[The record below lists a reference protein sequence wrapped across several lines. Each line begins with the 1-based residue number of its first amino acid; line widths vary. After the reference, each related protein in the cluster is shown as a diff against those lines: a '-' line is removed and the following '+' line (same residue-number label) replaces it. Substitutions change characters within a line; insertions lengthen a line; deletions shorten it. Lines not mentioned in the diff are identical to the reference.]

1 MKIIDIFLT
10 FLLIILHLTI
20 LFPVTSSAAQMDDYT
35 GQAFP
40 ENHALNTP
48 IDSLP
53 VHPNSDNFID
63 SIGRDTPLHPD
74 LGTYY
79 EGHPIGIPYKI
90 VGAGQTP
97 VDFVFEYESD
107 PGPYPIPIPP
117 LVEGLNTYTD
127 DDNGDRHILVIDT
140 STNLLY
146 ESWYN
151 WPPGHSMPDPGNWDT
166 YPPSDP
172 SDWWAG
178 SGAIFD
184 LTSNDLRPAGWTSSD
199 AAGLP
204 IFPLLIRYDEI
215 ERALA
220 SDGIIHHAFRF
231 TVQRTRRAYI
241 WPARHYA
248 SSHTNPDYP
257 PMGLRFRLKA
267 DFDVS
272 GFTPRLQ
279 VILRTM
285 KKYGIIVSDNGSN
298 WFVQGTHDDRWDN
311 DELHALKSLHGDDF
325 EVVDIS
331 SWMER
336 PGFDSNSAA
345 VPPAS
350 GISIPDIIKP
360 HINHPNPFTLVT
372 VINYELEAN
381 SHVTLKIFDLS
392 GKEIITLVDEYQ
404 TTGPHEEE
412 WDGTD
417 SKSKK
422 VPSGIYFYQIR
433 GENNEANTDKM
444 ILLR

>member
-1 MKIIDIFLT
+1 MKRIK
-10 FLLIILHLTI
+10 ILSVFQLVI
-20 LFPVTSSAAQMDDYT
+20 LNAAVLFPAATYAAQMDDYT
-35 GQAFP
+35 GPLFP
-40 ENHALNTP
+40 SNHALNTP

-53 VHPNSDNFID
+53 VHPNSDDYID
-63 SIGRDTPLHPD
+63 SIGPNTALHPD

-79 EGHPIGIPYKI
+79 EGHPIGIPYNL
-90 VGAGQTP
+90 VGAAQTP
-97 VDFVFEYESD
+97 VSFTFEYESD

-127 DDNGDRHILVIDT
+127 DDDGDRHILVVDT
-140 STNLLY
+140 SANMLY
-146 ESWYN
+146 ETWYT
-151 WPPGHSMPDPGNWDT
+151 WPPGHSMPDPDDWDT

-184 LTSNDLRPAGWTSSD
+184 LTSNSLRPEGWTSAD

-204 IFPLLIRYDEI
+204 IFPLLIRYDEV

-220 SDGIIHHAFRF
+220 TDSVLHHAIRF

-248 SSHTNPDYP
+248 SNHTNPYYP

-267 DFDVS
+267 NVDIS
-272 GFTPRLQ
+272 GFTPRMQ

-285 KKYGIIVSDNGSN
+285 KKYGIIVADNGSN
-298 WFVQGTHDDRWDN
+298 WFFQGTHDDRWYD
-311 DELHALKSLHGDDF
+311 DELHSLTSLHGRDF

-350 GISIPDIIKP
+350 GISIPNIITLYK
-360 HINHPNPFTLVT
+360 IYPNPFNKTT
-372 VINYELEAN
+372 TINYSVLQAGNIKLTIYDMLGREI
-381 SHVTLKIFDLS
+381 KI
-392 GKEIITLVDEYQ
+392 LVDEYQ
-404 TTGPHEEE
+404 TTGEKSVE
-412 WDGTD
+412 WDGTN
-417 SKSKK
+417 SKAAR
-422 VPSGIYFYQIR
+422 VPSGMYFYQIR
-433 GENNEANTDKM
+433 GEDGEASSKNM
-444 ILLR
+444 IFVK

>member
-1 MKIIDIFLT
+1 MKTTNISLMFL
-10 FLLIILHLTI
+10 FIILFAVA
-20 LFPVTSSAAQMDDYT
+20 LFPAAVCAAEMADYT
-35 GQAFP
+35 GTSFP

-53 VHPNSDNFID
+53 VHPNSDNYVD
-63 SIGRDTPLHPD
+63 SIGQDAPLHPD

-79 EGHPIGIPYKI
+79 EGHPIGIPYNL

-97 VDFVFEYESD
+97 IDFVFEYESD

-117 LVEGLNTYTD
+117 LVEGLNSYTD

-151 WPPGHSMPDPGNWDT
+151 WPPGHSMPYPDDWDT
-166 YPPSDP
+166 YPPPDP

-184 LTSNDLRPAGWTSSD
+184 LISNDLRPEGWTSAD

-204 IFPLLIRYDEI
+204 IFPLLIRYDEV
-215 ERALA
+215 ERAMA
-220 SDGIIHHAFRF
+220 TDVVIHHAIRF
-231 TVQRTRRAYI
+231 TVQHTRRAYI

-248 SSHTNPDYP
+248 SSHTNQDYP
-257 PMGLRFRLKA
+257 PMGLRFRLKS
-267 DFDVS
+267 DFDIS
-272 GFTPRLQ
+272 GFTPRMQ

-311 DELHALKSLHGDDF
+311 DELHSLKSLHGGDF
-325 EVVDIS
+325 EAVDIS

-350 GISIPDIIKP
+350 GIPTRIDLQP
-360 HINHPNPFTLVT
+360 NRPNPFIEETT
-372 VINYELEAN
+372 INYNLTADGK
-381 SHVTLKIFDLS
+381 VTLKIFDQL
-392 GKEIITLVDEYQ
+392 GREIKTLVNEVKQAGEY
-404 TTGPHEEE
+404 TTL

-417 SKSKK
+417 KNGKRVS
-422 VPSGIYFYQIR
+422 SGTYFYQIR
-433 GENNEANTDKM
+433 WENGEASSSKM
-444 ILLR
+444 ILVK

>member
-1 MKIIDIFLT
+1 MKMTNISLMFL
-10 FLLIILHLTI
+10 FIILFAVV
-20 LFPVTSSAAQMDDYT
+20 LFPAAVCAAEMADYT
-35 GQAFP
+35 GTSFP

-53 VHPNSDNFID
+53 VHPNSDNYVD
-63 SIGRDTPLHPD
+63 SIGQDAPLHPD

-79 EGHPIGIPYKI
+79 EGHPIGIPYNL

-97 VDFVFEYESD
+97 IDFVFEYESD

-117 LVEGLNTYTD
+117 LVEGLNSYTD

-151 WPPGHSMPDPGNWDT
+151 WPPGHSMPYPDDWDT
-166 YPPSDP
+166 YPPPDP

-184 LTSNDLRPAGWTSSD
+184 LISNDLRPEGWTSAD

-204 IFPLLIRYDEI
+204 IFPLLIRYDEV
-215 ERALA
+215 ERAMA
-220 SDGIIHHAFRF
+220 TDVVIHHAIRF
-231 TVQRTRRAYI
+231 TVQHTRRAYI

-257 PMGLRFRLKA
+257 PMGLRFRLKS
-267 DFDVS
+267 DFNIS
-272 GFTPRLQ
+272 GFTPRMQ

-285 KKYGIIVSDNGSN
+285 KKYGIIVADNGSN

-311 DELHALKSLHGDDF
+311 DELHSLKSLHGSDF
-325 EVVDIS
+325 EAVDIS

-350 GISIPDIIKP
+350 GIPTRIDLQP
-360 HINHPNPFTLVT
+360 NHPNPF
-372 VINYELEAN
+372 N
-381 SHVTLKIFDLS
+381 STTTIDYSVLQQGNVKLIIYDLL
-392 GKEIITLVDEYQ
+392 GREIKALVDEYQ
-404 TTGPHEEE
+404 SEGPQTAE

-417 SKSKK
+417 NDENTVKSG
-422 VPSGIYFYQIR
+422 VYFCHISTESGISDSK
-433 GENNEANTDKM
+433 EM
-444 ILLR
+444 IFLK

>member
-1 MKIIDIFLT
+1 MKVIHISLM
-10 FLLIILHLTI
+10 FLLPALAY
-20 LFPVTSSAAQMDDYT
+20 AAEMADYT
-35 GQAFP
+35 GPSLP
-40 ENHALNTP
+40 ENHALNTA

-53 VHPNSDNFID
+53 VHPNSDDFID
-63 SIGRDTPLHPD
+63 SIGRDAPLHPD

-79 EGHPIGIPYKI
+79 QGHPIGIPYNL
-90 VGAGQTP
+90 VGAGQDPISFT
-97 VDFVFEYESD
+97 FEYESD

-117 LVEGLNTYTD
+117 LVEGLNSYTD

-151 WPPGHSMPDPGNWDT
+151 WPPGHSMPYPDDWDT
-166 YPPSDP
+166 YPPLDP

-184 LTSNDLRPAGWTSSD
+184 LTSNDLRPESWTSAD

-204 IFPLLIRYDEI
+204 IFPLLIRYDEV
-215 ERALA
+215 ERAMA
-220 SDGIIHHAFRF
+220 TDGVIHHAIRF

-257 PMGLRFRLKA
+257 PMGLRFRLKS
-267 DFDVS
+267 DFDIS
-272 GFTPRLQ
+272 GFTPRMQ
-279 VILRTM
+279 VILHTM
-285 KKYGIIVSDNGSN
+285 KKYGIIVADNGSN

-311 DELHALKSLHGDDF
+311 DELHSLKSLHGGNF
-325 EVVDIS
+325 EAVDIS

-350 GISIPDIIKP
+350 GIPTKIDLQP
-360 HINHPNPFTLVT
+360 NRPNPFIEETT
-372 VINYELEAN
+372 INYNLMADGK
-381 SHVTLKIFDLS
+381 VTLKIFDQL
-392 GKEIITLVDEYQ
+392 GREIKILLDEYQ
-404 TTGPHEEE
+404 TAGPQSVE
-412 WDGTD
+412 WDGTNSDGNTAKSGVYFCRISGESGNHD
-417 SKSKK
+417 S
-422 VPSGIYFYQIR
+422 G
-433 GENNEANTDKM
+433 KM
-444 ILLR
+444 IFLR

>member
-1 MKIIDIFLT
+1 MKTINILLT
-10 FLLIILHLTI
+10 FLSITLLVAV
-20 LFPVTSSAAQMDDYT
+20 LFPVAVYAAEMADYT
-35 GQAFP
+35 GPLFP
-40 ENHALNTP
+40 SNHALNTP

-53 VHPNSDNFID
+53 VHPNSDDYID
-63 SIGRDTPLHPD
+63 SIGPNTALHPD

-79 EGHPIGIPYKI
+79 EGHPIGIPYNL

-97 VDFVFEYESD
+97 VSFTFEYESD
-107 PGPYPIPIPP
+107 SGYYPIPIPP
-117 LVEGLNTYTD
+117 HIEGLNAYTD

-140 STNLLY
+140 SSNLLY

-151 WPPGHSMPDPGNWDT
+151 WPPGHSMPDPDDWDT

-184 LTSNDLRPAGWTSSD
+184 LTSNDLRPDGWTSAD

-204 IFPLLIRYDEI
+204 IFPLLIRYDEV
-215 ERALA
+215 ERAMA
-220 SDGIIHHAFRF
+220 TDGIIHHAIRF

-248 SSHTNPDYP
+248 SSYTNPYYP

-267 DFDVS
+267 NVDIS
-272 GFTPRLQ
+272 GFTPRMQ

-285 KKYGIIVSDNGSN
+285 KKYGIIIADNGSN
-298 WFVQGTHDDRWDN
+298 WFFQGTHDDRWDN
-311 DELHALKSLHGDDF
+311 DELHSLKSLHGRDF

-331 SWMER
+331 PWIER

-350 GISIPDIIKP
+350 GTSIPKTITLYK
-360 HINHPNPFTLVT
+360 NYPNPFSMIT
-372 VINYELEAN
+372 VIRYELKTN
-381 SHVTLKIFDLS
+381 SHVTLKIYDMT
-392 GKEIITLVDEYQ
+392 GRETKTLVNATQ
-404 TTGPHEEE
+404 TSGPHNVE
-412 WDGTD
+412 WDGTNYRGNT
-417 SKSKK
+417 
-422 VPSGIYFYQIR
+422 VESGIYFCQIR
-433 GENNEANTDKM
+433 GRSGNPDSQKM
-444 ILLR
+444 IFLK

>member
-1 MKIIDIFLT
+1 LLLLLT
-10 FLLIILHLTI
+10 ALFVVV
-20 LFPVTSSAAQMDDYT
+20 LFPTSAYAAEMADYT
-35 GQAFP
+35 GPTFP
-40 ENHALNTP
+40 DNHALNTP
-48 IDSLP
+48 IDSLL
-53 VHPNSDNFID
+53 VHPNSENFIS
-63 SIGRDTPLHPD
+63 SIGEDAPLHPD

-79 EGHPIGIPYKI
+79 RGRPIGIPYNL
-90 VGAGQTP
+90 VGSGQDLVSFT
-97 VDFVFEYESD
+97 FEYESD

-117 LVEGLNTYTD
+117 LVEGLNSYTD

-140 STNLLY
+140 STNTLY

-151 WPPGHSMPDPGNWDT
+151 WPPGHSMPDPDDWDT

-178 SGAIFD
+178 SGAVFD
-184 LTSNDLRPAGWTSSD
+184 LTSNDLRPLGWTSSD

-204 IFPLLIRYDEI
+204 IFPLLICYDEV
-215 ERALA
+215 ERAMA
-220 SDGIIHHAFRF
+220 TDGVVHHAIRF
-231 TVQRTRRAYI
+231 TVQNTRRAYI

-248 SSHTNPDYP
+248 SSSTNPNHP

-267 DFDVS
+267 DFDIS
-272 GFTPRLQ
+272 GFTPRMQ

-298 WFVQGTHDDRWDN
+298 WFFQGTHDDRWDN
-311 DELHALKSLHGDDF
+311 DELHSLKSLHGRDF
-325 EVVDIS
+325 EAVDIS
-331 SWMER
+331 PWMER
-336 PGFDSNSAA
+336 RGFDSNYAA

-350 GISIPDIIKP
+350 GTSIPDIIKL

-381 SHVTLKIFDLS
+381 SHVTLRIFDLS
-392 GKEIITLVDEYQ
+392 GKEIKTLVDEYQ

-417 SKSKK
+417 SEGKK

-433 GENNEANTDKM
+433 GENGDASSKKM
-444 ILLR
+444 IFLK